1 LTAWRL
7 FARGREFPAL
17 TNLRLTGCKIYM
29 EDFSNFVLKH
39 CTTLKHLTLCWLEL
53 ADGNVKD
60 LRTFVR
66 RLRES
71 ATIEDLIILPLRL
84 GENWVCFPAASLVVI
99 SNIVEE
105 DDYIW
110 VEVSD
115 SVGLHGITDVRD
127 GLALME
133 GWIKLC

>member
-1 LTAWRL
+1 
-7 FARGREFPAL
+7 
-17 TNLRLTGCKIYM
+17 
-29 EDFSNFVLKH
+29 
-39 CTTLKHLTLCWLEL
+39 
-53 ADGNVKD
+53 VKD

-115 SVGLHGITDVRD
+115 SVGLHGITDVRMD
-127 GLALME
+127 
-133 GWIKLC
+133 WH